1 MKKLIACLLFF
12 PVFVFCQLNDFVS
25 EWAKDKDL
33 KSAILSYCVYDYKND
48 LVLAENN
55 AHTFVI
61 PASTLKTITTAA
73 ALKVLGNNYRF
84 QTKISYSGT
93 FNKESGVLNGDL
105 YIIGGGDPTIQSENF
120 YKPDSLTLIDKWSS
134 QIKAAGIKEI
144 TGKIIGDASAWEHNV
159 PGNWIWADICNY
171 FGAVPCGLSFKD
183 NKFKV
188 IFNSKAA
195 GSTAELVKVIPESLN
210 SKITIVNNVI
220 AKGTEDEAFIYGD
233 PFGYTKYI
241 SGKIPPNKTNFEV
254 EAALPDPALLCA
266 ESFVG
271 SLKRNGVKCKDNSAM
286 SNYEKRDT
294 SIKLTNIF
302 SHYSPNLERIVQVTN
317 ITSNNLF
324 AESLLRALGSG
335 SQYIGIDVVRKF
347 LTNKGVDVNEINMT
361 DGSGLARSDLVTT
374 SLQATLLGKIQLD
387 NMIAK
392 SFYNS
397 LPVAGKQ
404 GSMSNI
410 GKGTYIENKMRAKT
424 GYINKA
430 RGYCGYMT
438 TKTGKEVSFS
448 ILFNNYNCSAKEAKV
463 KIEKFL
469 VALGEL

>member
-1 MKKLIACLLFF
+1 MKKLIACFLVF
-12 PVFVFCQLNDFVS
+12 PIFSFCQLNNFVG
-25 EWAKDKDL
+25 EWANDKDL
-33 KSAILSYCVYDYKND
+33 KGAILSYCVYDYKNN

-84 QTKISYSGT
+84 QTKISYSGS

-105 YIIGGGDPTIQSENF
+105 YIVGGGDPTIQSENF
-120 YKPDSLTLIDKWSS
+120 YKPDSLTLIDKWCA
-134 QIKAAGIKEI
+134 QLKAAGIKEI
-144 TGKIIGDASAWEHNV
+144 TGKIIGDASAWEHTV

-188 IFNSKAA
+188 IFNSKEV
-195 GSTAELVKVIPESLN
+195 GSKAELVKIIPEALN
-210 SKITIVNNVI
+210 SKITVVNKVI

-241 SGKIPPNKTNFEV
+241 SGKIPPNKKNFEV

-266 ESFVG
+266 ESVLS
-271 SLKRNGVKCKDNSAM
+271 SLKKHGIKCKESSVI

-294 SIKLTNIF
+294 SIKLINVF
-302 SHYSPNLERIVQVTN
+302 SHYSPSLEKIVSVTN

-335 SQYIGIDVVRKF
+335 SHYVGIDAVRKF
-347 LTNKGVDVNEINMT
+347 LTTKGIDVNELNMT
-361 DGSGLARSDLVTT
+361 DGSGLARADLVTT

-387 NMIAK
+387 EMIAK
-392 SFYNS
+392 SFFNS

-410 GKGTYIENKMRAKT
+410 GKGTYLEGKMRAKT

-430 RGYCGYMT
+430 RGYCGYVT

-448 ILFNNYNCSAKEAKV
+448 ILFNNYTCSAKEAKL

-469 VALGEL
+469 VELGEL